1 MQGIIMKEDL
11 GVSQTMNKDE
21 LKKVIALNVKSLYRK
36 TIDEATP
43 AMIYQAVAL
52 AVKDM
57 IIDRWIATHKEYEK
71 QDAKVVYYMSM
82 EFLTGR
88 FLGNNII
95 SLCEQKEIEE
105 ALSELGFDLNSIED
119 QERDPALGNGGLGR
133 LAACF
138 LDSLASLG
146 YPAYGCGIRYRY
158 GMFKQQIRD
167 GYQIEVPD
175 EWLKD
180 GYPFEIRRAEYA
192 TEVKF
197 GGYVETEWDGKRNH
211 FVQKGYQSVMAVPY
225 DIPIVGYGNNVVN
238 SLRIWDA
245 QPVNTFNLSEFDK
258 GDYQKAVEQENL
270 AKTIVEVLYPNDNHY
285 SGKELRLKQQYFF
298 ISASVQRAIK
308 KYKEK
313 HDDIHKFYEK
323 ASFQLNDTHPTVAV
337 AELMRILL
345 DEENLEWDEAWE
357 ITTKTCAY
365 TNHTI
370 MAEALEKWPI
380 ELFSRLLPRVYQIVE
395 EINRRFVAQIQQ
407 RYPGDNEKIRR
418 MAIIYD
424 GQVRMAYLAIVGSF
438 SVNGVAKL
446 HTEILEKQELRD
458 FYEMMPEKFNNKT
471 NGITQRRFLL
481 HGNPLLAD
489 WVTDKI
495 GNEWITDLSNI
506 KKLSVYVDD
515 EKCQQEFMNIKYQNK
530 IRLAKYIK
538 EHNGIDVDPR
548 SIFDV
553 QVKRLH
559 EYKRQLMNILHVMY
573 LYNQLKDNPNMDI
586 VPRTFIFGAKAA
598 AGYKRAKLTI
608 KLINNV
614 ADVINNDKSIGGKL
628 KVVFIE
634 DYRVSNAELIF
645 SAADVSEQ
653 ISTASKEAS
662 GTGNMKF
669 MLNGALTI
677 GTMDGA
683 NVEMAE
689 EVGKEN
695 MFIFGASADEII
707 NLENNGGYN
716 PMDIFNNDQDIRRVL
731 MQLINGYYSP
741 QDPEL
746 FRDIYNSLP
755 NTQSSDRADTYFILK
770 DFRSYAEAHRK
781 IDQAYR
787 DEKWWARTAMLNTAS
802 AGKFSSD
809 RTIEEYVRDIWHLKK
824 IKVELK

>member
-1 MQGIIMKEDL
+1 M
-11 GVSQTMNKDE
+11 SQTINKDE
-21 LKKVIALNVKSLYRK
+21 LKKTIVFNVKSIYRK

-43 AMIYQAVAL
+43 AMVYQAVAL

-57 IIDRWIATHKEYEK
+57 IIDRWIATHKEYDK
-71 QDAKVVYYMSM
+71 QDAKIVYYMSM

-395 EINRRFVAQIQQ
+395 EINRRFVTQIQQ
-407 RYPGDNEKIRR
+407 RYPGDNDKIRR

-746 FRDIYNSLP
+746 FRDIYNSLL

-770 DFRSYAEAHRK
+770 DFRSYAEAHKK

-809 RTIEEYVRDIWHLKK
+809 RTIEEYVRDIWHLEK
-824 IKVELK
+824 IKVEL